1 MTLETDARHL
11 LDRQAIQAVLD
22 EYCLR
27 LELNPFEQWLELFTE
42 DTVYEVYRKILTGK
56 RELADLL
63 SKAPHGIHIGG
74 PARMEISG
82 DTAETVQ
89 NYAFHGE
96 DEKYSNKGWYYRTLV
111 RTDQGWKI
119 SHTRVEFMKPKS
131 TG

>member
-89 NYAFHGE
+89 NYVFHGE